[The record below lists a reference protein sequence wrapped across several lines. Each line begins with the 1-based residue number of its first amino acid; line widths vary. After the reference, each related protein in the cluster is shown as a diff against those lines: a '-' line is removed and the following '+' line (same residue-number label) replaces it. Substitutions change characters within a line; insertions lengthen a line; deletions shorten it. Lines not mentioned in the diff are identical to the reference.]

1 MKSNTAGKGIGCMQH
16 ACYAILFLYWATIGG
31 QAIDWERKG
40 ISMGG
45 LKAHYKE
52 YGIIEHEA
60 G

>member
-1 MKSNTAGKGIGCMQH
+1 MQH